1 MHFFVQFCL
10 AAANSQQSIEVKNDN
25 MDMLWQLHK
34 DLNFLLQGL
43 LHNSTL
49 LFQKGAINPLME
61 YLIILVFGCSTYD
74 VTRVVCCVCKQ
85 RADGVQINT
94 LKLPLF
100 KLSRVR
106 YPRHDRRGWSLP
118 RVE

>member
-1 MHFFVQFCL
+1 MTTWTCFG
-10 AAANSQQSIEVKNDN
+10 NY
-25 MDMLWQLHK
+25 K

-43 LHNSTL
+43 LHSRFPKRGYKSPDGIPYHFSVWMLHLRRHSRRL
-49 LFQKGAINPLME
+49 LRL
-61 YLIILVFGCSTYD
+61 
-74 VTRVVCCVCKQ
+74 Q

-100 KLSRVR
+100 KLTRVR

-118 RVE
+118 RVESDCISLKPYMQQSMQKDH